1 MFYAPPELLSE
12 NSSNKDYAKV
22 LTNEDVYNIMYTLT
36 ERLNDIHYILLTI
49 NGFKLEDKPSLL
61 PLTRLNAGNIIRY
74 LDLVNSLCEAMQQK
88 VKSIQDNL
96 NETVKNN
103 ETYII

>member
-49 NGFKLEDKPSLL
+49 NGFKLEDKKFSSPIIKI
-61 PLTRLNAGNIIRY
+61 PFLNI
-74 LDLVNSLCEAMQQK
+74 L
-88 VKSIQDNL
+88 
-96 NETVKNN
+96 
-103 ETYII
+103 